1 MFNFYK
7 QMRIVPKVVIPVALI
22 LVLGLGLLAWQI
34 QWRSAA
40 AVTDVAKRELAA
52 LGGENGNLIRAFID
66 GAVGETRSL
75 GGALA
80 LALAEGQEPSRD
92 VLNTM
97 LRGVQRNNPDLFGV
111 GAMWEPNAYDGKD
124 ADYRSAPGCDASGR
138 YLPYF
143 ATGAEISDQGDQLT
157 SAYYTVPKSTH
168 KTYIAHPQPY
178 TINGKSVPM
187 STVVYPV
194 MVDGSFRGTVLVDI
208 SLARFTQIITDIKA
222 YTTGYAALLN
232 DQGKIMVHH
241 RKDLLDKSVFDIGAL
256 RNKTAATTA
265 FKAGQPYFEEVS
277 APGGVVL
284 RYFHPIPIAGSDQH
298 WYLSI
303 TAPESEVMAQAT
315 AISRLTLTL
324 CGALLAVLLLAV
336 FLLVRSSLQPVNYLA
351 RTAEAIAGG
360 DLQHSIND
368 AAFGGEMKT
377 LSTALKG
384 MIHSLLQTI
393 GKAEALAAEAKEES
407 EKARQ
412 ATREAEAATAK
423 AENARRDG
431 MLAAAEQLE
440 GVVSVLSSASTELAA
455 QIEQSDRVAAES
467 AQRLTEAATAMNE
480 MNATVQEVAQ
490 NASQASEASAETR
503 ERALAGARIV
513 EQSLQSI
520 ESVRDASLSLKEDM
534 ALLNERAQ
542 AISRIMAVIS
552 DIADQ
557 TNLLAL
563 NAAIEAARAGEAGRG
578 FAVVADEVRKLAEK
592 TMASTTDVGNAIAA
606 IQNSTTK
613 SMEGVDNAVRQIGQ
627 ATDFAGQSGKALE
640 EIVSTVEA
648 TADQVNAIATAS
660 EEQSA
665 ASEEINQSISHIS
678 SMSHQTAEAMA
689 GAAQAV
695 SGLADQAH
703 RLNKLIEDM
712 ERG

>member
-1 MFNFYK
+1 MTAR
-7 QMRIVPKVVIPVALI
+7 MR
-22 LVLGLGLLAWQI
+22 
-34 QWRSAA
+34 
-40 AVTDVAKRELAA
+40 T
-52 LGGENGNLIRAFID
+52 
-66 GAVGETRSL
+66 TC
-75 GGALA
+75 
-80 LALAEGQEPSRD
+80 
-92 VLNTM
+92 
-97 LRGVQRNNPDLFGV
+97 
-111 GAMWEPNAYDGKD
+111 
-124 ADYRSAPGCDASGR
+124 SAPGATPSGR

-194 MVDGSFRGTVLVDI
+194 MVNGSFRGTVLVDI

-351 RTAEAIAGG
+351 LHPPKSLPAAIC
-360 DLQHSIND
+360 SIPLMTPPS
-368 AAFGGEMKT
+368 AAEMKT

-440 GVVSVLSSASTELAA
+440 GVVSVLSSASTELGS
-455 QIEQSDRVAAES
+455 SD
-467 AQRLTEAATAMNE
+467 
-480 MNATVQEVAQ
+480 
-490 NASQASEASAETR
+490 
-503 ERALAGARIV
+503 
-513 EQSLQSI
+513 
-520 ESVRDASLSLKEDM
+520 
-534 ALLNERAQ
+534 
-542 AISRIMAVIS
+542 
-552 DIADQ
+552 
-557 TNLLAL
+557 
-563 NAAIEAARAGEAGRG
+563 
-578 FAVVADEVRKLAEK
+578 
-592 TMASTTDVGNAIAA
+592 
-606 IQNSTTK
+606 
-613 SMEGVDNAVRQIGQ
+613 
-627 ATDFAGQSGKALE
+627 
-640 EIVSTVEA
+640 
-648 TADQVNAIATAS
+648 
-660 EEQSA
+660 
-665 ASEEINQSISHIS
+665 
-678 SMSHQTAEAMA
+678 
-689 GAAQAV
+689 
-695 SGLADQAH
+695 
-703 RLNKLIEDM
+703 
-712 ERG
+712 

>member
-1 MFNFYK
+1 
-7 QMRIVPKVVIPVALI
+7 
-22 LVLGLGLLAWQI
+22 
-34 QWRSAA
+34 
-40 AVTDVAKRELAA
+40 
-52 LGGENGNLIRAFID
+52 
-66 GAVGETRSL
+66 
-75 GGALA
+75 
-80 LALAEGQEPSRD
+80 
-92 VLNTM
+92 M

-194 MVDGSFRGTVLVDI
+194 MVNGSFRGTVLVDI

-351 RTAEAIAGG
+351 RTAEVIAGG

-368 AAFGGEMKT
+368 AAFGRRDEDPEHRPQRHDPTPCCKP
-377 LSTALKG
+377 SARPKPWPP
-384 MIHSLLQTI
+384 
-393 GKAEALAAEAKEES
+393 EAKEES

-440 GVVSVLSSASTELAA
+440 GVVSVPFFGLHRACSS
-455 QIEQSDRVAAES
+455 D
-467 AQRLTEAATAMNE
+467 
-480 MNATVQEVAQ
+480 
-490 NASQASEASAETR
+490 
-503 ERALAGARIV
+503 
-513 EQSLQSI
+513 
-520 ESVRDASLSLKEDM
+520 
-534 ALLNERAQ
+534 
-542 AISRIMAVIS
+542 
-552 DIADQ
+552 
-557 TNLLAL
+557 
-563 NAAIEAARAGEAGRG
+563 
-578 FAVVADEVRKLAEK
+578 
-592 TMASTTDVGNAIAA
+592 
-606 IQNSTTK
+606 
-613 SMEGVDNAVRQIGQ
+613 
-627 ATDFAGQSGKALE
+627 
-640 EIVSTVEA
+640 
-648 TADQVNAIATAS
+648 
-660 EEQSA
+660 
-665 ASEEINQSISHIS
+665 
-678 SMSHQTAEAMA
+678 
-689 GAAQAV
+689 
-695 SGLADQAH
+695 
-703 RLNKLIEDM
+703 
-712 ERG
+712 